1 MKVFD
6 IVAIFIS
13 ILFAVIGQLLLK
25 MGMLRIGK
33 FSFDISTLVHQYI
46 RILLNPFVIA
56 GLVGFFVSM
65 LVWLYVLS
73 RMELSFAYPFVAL
86 NYVLILFGSH
96 FLLKEAI
103 TPMKVIGVVVIVIG
117 VYLVARG
124 G

>member
-1 MKVFD
+1 MRVFD
-6 IVAIFIS
+6 FVAIFIS
-13 ILFAVIGQLLLK
+13 IFLSVIGQLLLK

-46 RILLNPFVIA
+46 KILLNPFVIA

-65 LVWLYVLS
+65 LIWLYVLS

-86 NYVLILFGSH
+86 NYVLILFGSY
-96 FLLKEAI
+96 FLFKETI
-103 TPMKVIGVVVIVIG
+103 TPIKIVGVVTIIIGVC
-117 VYLVARG
+117 LVARG